1 MSIYAEKSRW
11 YADEANNLEMN
22 FQHTEWTCPFH
33 TPLTA
38 LRAVLRLVPQLCL
51 TLCHPMDCSPPDPS
65 VHGDSPGMNTGM
77 GCHALLQGIFPIQGS
92 NAGLLHCR
100 RILYQL
106 NYQGSPIF
114 ATSMDYTVLGIL
126 QPILLEWVAYPFSSG
141 FSRARNQTG
150 VSCIAGGFF
159 TSWATREAHSEHW
172 VASKRLISADLEAHP
187 SFTSR
192 QSTLLGISPHCTVLW
207 SRRLACNCLMSPC
220 DSPEIALFESLPDNC
235 WLTSHLLFSHQ
246 HPVRIGWRVAATL
259 VCSGCWDNIRLSED
273 SSSVM
278 TQPVL
283 PPPSPLCACHSVSAH
298 GRLGPQA
305 ASQTGE

>member
-22 FQHTEWTCPFH
+22 FQHTEWKCPFH

-141 FSRARNQTG
+141 FSQPKNWTR
-150 VSCIAGGFF
+150 VSWIAGDSLPTELDLKSCTNLQCLPFGVL
-159 TSWATREAHSEHW
+159 TSKME
-172 VASKRLISADLEAHP
+172 VLQGLV
-187 SFTSR
+187 
-192 QSTLLGISPHCTVLW
+192 QSTRSP
-207 SRRLACNCLMSPC
+207 
-220 DSPEIALFESLPDNC
+220 
-235 WLTSHLLFSHQ
+235 FS
-246 HPVRIGWRVAATL
+246 
-259 VCSGCWDNIRLSED
+259 
-273 SSSVM
+273 M
-278 TQPVL
+278 
-283 PPPSPLCACHSVSAH
+283 
-298 GRLGPQA
+298 
-305 ASQTGE
+305 

>member
-11 YADEANNLEMN
+11 YANEANNLEMN
-22 FQHTEWTCPFH
+22 FQHTEWKCPFH

-38 LRAVLRLVPQLCL
+38 LRAVLRSVPQLCL
-51 TLCHPMDCSPPDPS
+51 TLCDPMDCSPPDPS

-106 NYQGSPIF
+106 SYQGSPIF
-114 ATSMDYTVLGIL
+114 ATSRDYTVLGIL
-126 QPILLEWVAYPFSSG
+126 QPILLERVAIPSPTDFPKPGIKPGSPALQVDSLPAELPGKPLRALSGIKKTNLCWFGSTSQFSLPP
-141 FSRARNQTG
+141 
-150 VSCIAGGFF
+150 I
-159 TSWATREAHSEHW
+159 
-172 VASKRLISADLEAHP
+172 HP
-187 SFTSR
+187 SGH
-192 QSTLLGISPHCTVLW
+192 QSSLYSVVVQEISLQLSDVTLW
-207 SRRLACNCLMSPC
+207 Q
-220 DSPEIALFESLPDNC
+220 PEIALFESLPDNC
-235 WLTSHLLFSHQ
+235 WLTSHLPFSHQ

-273 SSSVM
+273 SPSVM